1 MPCSSTKTIDYQSKL
16 DALLD
21 ESKIQVIDVKLYT
34 LKNIFLNI
42 KNVKIVGYK
51 NDKFYNLH
59 RCLHIAG
66 RATTLLLSSW

>member
-51 NDKFYNLH
+51 NDKYYSLH
-59 RCLHIAG
+59 RCLHFGDYSTWA
-66 RATTLLLSSW
+66 